1 MISGLILAG
10 GRGSRLGQEK
20 AVARLEGRALLQWVA
35 SALSPL
41 VDELV
46 VVVAPG
52 GGAQTYHTL
61 LGPVA
66 KVVNDRMEAKGPIE
80 GLVVGLSA
88 VGGEFTCL
96 APCDTPFLTP
106 DVYRVLR
113 GASKGRDGAVVQT
126 EALQSLIGF
135 FRTESLRKAVERA
148 GRGPEASPRA
158 ALESLDL
165 AHLSLDSFASV
176 DRGFLFF
183 NVNTREDL
191 ERAERIVLTRKAI
204 G

>member
-10 GRGSRLGQEK
+10 GRGSRLGREK
-20 AVARLEGRALLQWVA
+20 AEAVLAGRTLLQWVA

-52 GGAQTYHTL
+52 RGHETYHTL
-61 LGPVA
+61 LGPA
-66 KVVNDRMEAKGPIE
+66 TKIVNDRVEARGPIE
-80 GLVVGLSA
+80 GLVVGLGA
-88 VGGEFTCL
+88 VDGEFTCL
-96 APCDTPFLTP
+96 APCDAPFLNP
-106 DVYRVLR
+106 QVYHVLR

-135 FRTESLRKAVERA
+135 FGTDSLRKAVEEVA
-148 GRGPEASPRA
+148 TGPEPSPRA
-158 ALESLDL
+158 ALNSLDL
-165 AHLSLDSFASV
+165 ARLGLDSFTSL
-176 DRGFLFF
+176 DRDFLFF